1 MSDFELGLAIGFL
14 IGAVQVGLAVTLL
27 WLTGADER
35 LVMWLEKMQDQI
47 EGETKE
53 ETQ

>member
-1 MSDFELGLAIGFL
+1 MSDFELGVALGFL

-35 LVMWLEKMQDQI
+35 FVAWLEKVRDRM
-47 EGETKE
+47 ESR
-53 ETQ
+53 